1 MRIQRSISPKFIYD
15 PNCSICTR
23 LKNFISFFDA
33 KRKITFIPMAD
44 KKATDML
51 GSIPSSLR
59 YRSSHLV
66 LDEKRILSG
75 GVGMVYLLYFIPG
88 LSPIASLIL
97 SFPPALTLSK
107 RIYSVLSRIHD
118 SGSCKIG

>member
-1 MRIQRSISPKFIYD
+1 MRIQSIRPKFIYD
-15 PNCSICTR
+15 SNCSFCTR

-44 KKATDML
+44 KKVIDIL
-51 GSIPSSLR
+51 GSIPPSLR

-97 SFPPALTLSK
+97 SFPPALSLSK
-107 RIYSVLSRIHD
+107 RIYSVLSRIHGT
-118 SGSCKIG
+118 GSCKIG